1 MPTIPQGTLDLL
13 ILQAL
18 SRKPMH
24 GYAVARWIEA
34 STDDLLAV
42 QEGALYPALS
52 RLQQKGWIKAEWG
65 VSELNKQIKV
75 YELSVKGRAELKKRT
90 LSWQALANA
99 MTKVFNAR

>member
-13 ILQAL
+13 ILQTL
-18 SRKPMH
+18 SRKPSH
-24 GYAVARWIEA
+24 GYAIARWIEA

-52 RLQQKGWIKAEWG
+52 RLQQKGWIKAEWA
-65 VSELNKQIKV
+65 VSDLNKQIKV
-75 YELSVKGRAELKKRT
+75 YELTVKGRAELKRRT
-90 LSWQALANA
+90 QSWQALANA

>member
-13 ILQAL
+13 ILQTL
-18 SRKPMH
+18 SKKPSH
-24 GYAVARWIEA
+24 GYAIARWIEA

-52 RLQQKGWIKAEWG
+52 RLQQKGWIKAEWA
-65 VSELNKQIKV
+65 VSDLNKQIKV
-75 YELSVKGRAELKKRT
+75 YELTVKGRAELKKRT
-90 LSWQALANA
+90 QSWQALANA

>member
-13 ILQAL
+13 ILQTL
-18 SRKPMH
+18 SKKPSH
-24 GYAVARWIEA
+24 GYAIARWIEA

-52 RLQQKGWIKAEWG
+52 RLQQKGWITAEWA
-65 VSELNKQIKV
+65 VSDLNKQIKV
-75 YELSVKGRAELKKRT
+75 YELTVKGRAELKKRT
-90 LSWQALANA
+90 QSWQALANA